1 MIYLYFIFLFLN
13 CILYIYR
20 QLQFTIMRR
29 VLQRVNVI
37 VPSDWPNYFL
47 REIWLNG
54 MKADRSSMITFSIL

>member
-1 MIYLYFIFLFLN
+1 VYKVVIQSIWVLSNMIYLYFIFLFLN

-37 VPSDWPNYFL
+37 VPSDWLNYFL
-47 REIWLNG
+47 REI
-54 MKADRSSMITFSIL
+54 